1 MKGKYK
7 MSASKKEILKDL
19 MFCKDLMDR
28 LVEEEKERKEQEK
41 PWYND
46 YHTVIQSDIIRLRR
60 ELNKVRQ
67 KLDWDYG
74 RK

>member
-1 MKGKYK
+1 
-7 MSASKKEILKDL
+7 
-19 MFCKDLMDR
+19 MDR

-67 KLDWDYG
+67 KLDLDYG